1 MSAQPPRIVVII
13 PCRDEEVAVG
23 KVVSDFRRVVPGAR
37 IVVVDNASTDAT
49 REHALAAGAEVLGE
63 TREGKGFALV
73 RGFAAA
79 PEADLVVMVDGDD
92 TYPAE
97 DLPALLT
104 AAERGADMVIGTRLS
119 SDVGAYRPGHTL
131 GNRLFAAL
139 VRILFGVRT
148 QDLFSGYRVL
158 SRRFLDASPLIAQG
172 FEIETELSL
181 QALAGKFP
189 VAEVPIHYRAR
200 PERSISKLRTF
211 RDGYRILIALLTFFR
226 DYRPLTFF
234 GLAGAFFLLLGLIA
248 GGVVI
253 TGYVETG
260 QVFRLPLA
268 VLSVG
273 LTMLS
278 AMCFIAGTILS
289 SINRRTSEL
298 AAMLVRRP

>member
-1 MSAQPPRIVVII
+1 MVI
-13 PCRDEEVAVG
+13 PCRDEEVAIG
-23 KVVSDFRRVVPGAR
+23 KVVSDFRRVLPAAR
-37 IVVVDNASTDAT
+37 VVVVDNASTDAT
-49 REHALAAGAEVLGE
+49 AERALAAGAEVLRE
-63 TREGKGFALV
+63 TREGKGFALL
-73 RGFAAA
+73 RGFGAA
-79 PEADLVVMVDGDD
+79 PDADLVVMVDGDD

-97 DLPALLT
+97 DLPALLS
-104 AAERGADMVIGTRLS
+104 AAERGADMVIGTRAS
-119 SDVGAYRPGHTL
+119 SFDVGAYRPGHTL
-131 GNRLFAAL
+131 GNRLFVVL
-139 VRILFGVRT
+139 VRVLFGVRT

-158 SRRFLDASPLIAQG
+158 SRRFIDASPLIAQG

-189 VAEVPIHYRAR
+189 VAEVPVHYRAR
-200 PERSISKLRTF
+200 PEQSASKLRTF

-234 GLAGAFFLLLGLIA
+234 GLAGAFLLLLGLSA

-273 LTMLS
+273 LTLLS
-278 AMCFIAGTILS
+278 VMCFIGGTILS

-298 AAMLVRRP
+298 AAMLARRA